1 MEVGR
6 KIGRK
11 RREKKRQAELEPQ
24 KRLYFLPLPHSPPVH
39 SVFLGSSQGPGPEPA
54 SILAIQQALTFVQC
68 ASSRWMLTDNSETTY
83 VSLLHSSPPKTETR
97 HAQLILATKMVRG
110 SEQVSEDYRLPRVH
124 LCGCTKLSLK
134 LAREPERC
142 GRPWCRGGSRRH
154 HAVRI
159 RAGQEHSGR
168 IELGVHA
175 LVFRFWRD
183 FRRAVFYMRLCLYW
197 NM

>member
-1 MEVGR
+1 MEMGR

-11 RREKKRQAELEPQ
+11 RREKKRKAELEPH
-24 KRLYFLPLPHSPPVH
+24 KLLYFLPHPHSSPVH
-39 SVFLGSSQGPGPEPA
+39 SVSLGSAQGPGPEPA

-68 ASSRWMLTDNSETTY
+68 ASSRWMLTDNNETTY

-124 LCGCTKLSLK
+124 LCVCTKLPLK
-134 LAREPERC
+134 LAREPERFR
-142 GRPWCRGGSRRH
+142 RPWCRGGSRGH
-154 HAVRI
+154 HAVGS

-168 IELGVHA
+168 TELGAPA
-175 LVFRFWRD
+175 LGFKFWWD
-183 FRRAVFYMRLCLYW
+183 FRRAAFYMRLCLYW